1 MHQYVTILFGAV
13 SDALDHRFH
22 FSMQIFA
29 VLAPE
34 VSFGGVDN
42 ELHVLVVGLQN
53 RVVREN
59 AKLLPRVIVR
69 LSVVAQG
76 GKR

>member
-13 SDALDHRFH
+13 SNAFDHGFD
-22 FSMQIFA
+22 FSVQILA

-59 AKLLPRVIVR
+59 PKSLPRVIVW

-76 GKR
+76 

>member
-13 SDALDHRFH
+13 SDALDQRFH
-22 FSMQIFA
+22 FSMQILA

-34 VSFGGVDN
+34 VSFGSVDN

-53 RVVREN
+53 RMVR
-59 AKLLPRVIVR
+59 
-69 LSVVAQG
+69 
-76 GKR
+76 

>member
-13 SDALDHRFH
+13 SDALDHRFD
-22 FSMQIFA
+22 FSMQILA

-34 VSFGGVDN
+34 VSFGGIDN

-76 GKR
+76 